1 MSGIT
6 PEAILQLKDL
16 LSLLAIVWLL
26 FWTYR
31 YFIPDLMKQV
41 VNLLIELH
49 KEENDEQSRSKTNS
63 VLRSD

>member
-1 MSGIT
+1 MTGINAET
-6 PEAILQLKDL
+6 ILQLKDL

-41 VNLLIELH
+41 VNLLVELH
-49 KEENDEQSRSKTNS
+49 KEENDKEEADEQSRP
-63 VLRSD
+63 

>member
-1 MSGIT
+1 MEWLNPDT
-6 PEAILQLKDL
+6 ILQLKDL

-41 VNLLIELH
+41 VNLLVELH
-49 KEENDEQSRSKTNS
+49 KEENDKEEADEQPRS
-63 VLRSD
+63 